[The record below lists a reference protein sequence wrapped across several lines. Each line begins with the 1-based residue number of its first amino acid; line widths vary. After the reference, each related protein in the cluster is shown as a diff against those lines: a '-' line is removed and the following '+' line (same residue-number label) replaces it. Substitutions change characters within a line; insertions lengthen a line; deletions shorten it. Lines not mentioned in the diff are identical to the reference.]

1 MASPVMQ
8 VAQKAGVSRG
18 GRRQGAPRP
27 EGRAGG
33 LWPPGPAF
41 GLAGAGALGAR
52 AAKRRRP
59 PQGPRLAPAFR
70 SGLIARPAA

>member
-8 VAQKAGVSRG
+8 VAQKAGASRG

-41 GLAGAGALGAR
+41 GLAGPGALGAR
-52 AAKRRRP
+52 AANRRRP
-59 PQGPRLAPAFR
+59 PRLAPAR
-70 SGLIARPAA
+70 ALP